1 MLLKP
6 FEYAVPGSVDEA
18 VQLLSAPDSR
28 VLAGGATLINMMKLR
43 VASPGRL
50 VDVGNLADLKQIVVG
65 DDGSLELGAGV
76 TFTEMIASE
85 AVRQYRPI
93 LRHVASTLADVQVR
107 NRATIGGNVCHND
120 VNNNLPPLMLA
131 VGASMTIV
139 GADGERQIAADE
151 FFMAP
156 FWTAVA
162 PGELLTQITIP
173 PRAHGRS
180 DGWAALRVGA
190 DGPGIVNAA
199 ATRFGDSVRIALG
212 GVASRPIAVTS
223 AGDPAEI
230 QAAITHANLS
240 PPSDVHA
247 TTQYKRHLAGVLG
260 LRAAR
265 QALSET
271 EAM

>member
-6 FEYAVPGSVDEA
+6 FEYAVPTSVDEA

-43 VASPGRL
+43 VASPSRL
-50 VDVGNLADLKQIVVG
+50 VDVGKLADLQQIVVG

-76 TFTEMIASE
+76 SFTELIASE
-85 AVRQYRPI
+85 TARQHRPI

-107 NRATIGGNVCHND
+107 NRATVGGNVCHND

-139 GADGERQIAADE
+139 GADGERQVSADE
-151 FFMAP
+151 FFVAP
-156 FWTAVA
+156 FWTAVG
-162 PGELLTQITIP
+162 PGELLTKIAIP

-199 ATRFGDSVRIALG
+199 ATRVGDGVRIAFG
-212 GVASRPIAVTS
+212 GVASRPVAVVST
-223 AGDPAEI
+223 GEPADI
-230 QAAITHANLS
+230 RAAITDANLS
-240 PPSDVHA
+240 PPPDVHA
-247 TTQYKRHLAGVLG
+247 TVEYKRHLAGVLG
-260 LRAAR
+260 LRAAQ

-271 EAM
+271 EAL